1 MHRETDDAAEDQP
14 EEDLH
19 GRASGDEADPAGL
32 FRAQLD
38 EGEIGRRDDVG
49 VALHVGEGHV
59 AGRLVKSGGDRRLHR
74 VRALVGLEVQFTT
87 GVGDADADLHDA
99 SFPPGPLGP
108 PGAMLRLYDTLRGGF
123 RVRGPASRTANGRVV
138 EPVSEAA
145 ASVVDMQDPD
155 STTVA
160 LEGATVAD
168 SGSGDAAP
176 GALDARGRWAPRAL
190 RRAELD
196 AEQRVVVDW
205 APEASGAIVGAPGSG
220 KTSTL
225 LARVRA
231 LVDAGVDPD
240 DVLVLT
246 PTRVAATALR
256 DSLAVAVDR
265 ATSGAMARS
274 FASFAFQIVR
284 GAEVRRGAEPPQL
297 LTGGDED
304 QIIRELLEGDAV
316 DETEGR
322 SRWPEWLGASIRATR
337 GFRGDL
343 RAFLAECTDL
353 GIAPEDLA
361 GLAEQHAVPVW
372 AAIGSFAAEYRA
384 VRAEMRGSHRDA
396 ADLAREAFAVLHE
409 AARDRA
415 LLGRFATIRCI
426 LVDDA
431 QELTAGNIDLL
442 RACRER
448 GIGVVAFGDP
458 DVGSGAFRGATP
470 ENFAR
475 LAAELGALVALGA
488 PHRGTGEQIDLVR
501 SVAAR
506 IGAAGVVAHRRPP
519 AGAAPEGSVR
529 TFLLRSPAEEADAIA
544 RLLRERHVLDGVPW
558 SACAVIAHDSRQV
571 ASLEAELAAREV
583 PARASG
589 PGLALG
595 VQRTVRDLVA
605 LVELGMR
612 DPDAWTADAVLD
624 VLLGTY
630 GGLDPIE
637 LRRLR
642 SALRQEE
649 LAAGGARPAAELLAS
664 GLRHPLEFETI
675 DSREARRAAKLGET
689 LAALRAQAA
698 QRATAHEL
706 LWTAWERSGLS
717 RSWREASRGHG
728 PLAEQADRDLDAIV
742 ALFQAAKR
750 FTEREPDGE
759 AAVFLRAVV
768 DSDVAEDR
776 IEQPAVADTV
786 RVLTPAAAAG
796 SAFDTVVVA
805 GVQEGVW
812 PNTRLRGGLLETWRL
827 ADAVRFP
834 DLPAPGML
842 DRRRA
847 AMHDELRLFV
857 RALSR
862 ADRRLIV
869 TAVDD
874 DDTGPS
880 VLFEMLP
887 APEPASA
894 VPEHPLSLRGLVARH
909 RRTLTSARTA
919 ARERRH
925 AAGQLALLAAAEVAG
940 AAPEQWYGVSAP
952 SSTAPLRDLA
962 REDVR
967 VSPSR
972 LHALEQC
979 ELDWVIGDLGGD
991 RGGTTAGIGTII
1003 HAALETAAAG
1013 TEDALWAVVED
1024 RWGELVFDAAWRERA
1039 ERVRARDLVRRL
1051 AAYLRRFDDAGGR
1064 LVGAE
1069 RHFEVPIPIE
1079 EATEHGAVLSGDI
1092 DRVEITPEGQVVI
1105 VDLKTGKNEPQTD
1118 AKVAD
1123 NPQLAAYQLA
1133 FSSGAIEQVA
1143 GMPPG
1148 GAKLLVLRPTAATKE
1163 YAEPKQAPFDDDARA
1178 EFVTRVQRAVGVMR
1192 GHRFAAPY
1200 EVHCRDEFSFGL
1212 CRIHTVS
1219 AVSAS

>member
-1 MHRETDDAAEDQP
+1 
-14 EEDLH
+14 
-19 GRASGDEADPAGL
+19 
-32 FRAQLD
+32 
-38 EGEIGRRDDVG
+38 
-49 VALHVGEGHV
+49 
-59 AGRLVKSGGDRRLHR
+59 
-74 VRALVGLEVQFTT
+74 
-87 GVGDADADLHDA
+87 
-99 SFPPGPLGP
+99 
-108 PGAMLRLYDTLRGGF
+108 
-123 RVRGPASRTANGRVV
+123 
-138 EPVSEAA
+138 
-145 ASVVDMQDPD
+145 MQDPD
-155 STTVA
+155 AVTVA
-160 LEGATVAD
+160 PAGGPVSGVA
-168 SGSGDAAP
+168 AEPAP
-176 GALDARGRWAPRAL
+176 EVARDRWAARAL
-190 RRAELD
+190 ETSDLD
-196 AEQRVVVDW
+196 PEQRVVVGW
-205 APEASGAIVGAPGSG
+205 APEASGAVVGAPGSG
-220 KTSTL
+220 KTSTVL
-225 LARVRA
+225 TRVRS
-231 LVDAGVDPD
+231 LVARGVDPD
-240 DVLVLT
+240 HILVLT
-246 PTRVAATALR
+246 PTRPAATALR
-256 DSLAVAVDR
+256 DPLALAVGR
-265 ATSGAMARS
+265 ATAGALARS
-274 FASFAFQIVR
+274 LASFAFQVVR

-304 QIIRELLEGDAV
+304 QIIRELLEGDALDEV
-316 DETEGR
+316 DGP
-322 SRWPEWLGASIRATR
+322 SRWPEWLGPSIRATR

-353 GIAPEDLA
+353 GIAPEDLP
-361 GLAEQHAVPVW
+361 GLADRHGIPVW
-372 AAIGSFAAEYRA
+372 AAVGSFAAEYRA
-384 VRAEMRGSHRDA
+384 VRAEMRGAHRDA
-396 ADLAREAFAVLHE
+396 ADLAREAVAVVD
-409 AARDRA
+409 AAAVDRE
-415 LLGRFATIRCI
+415 LLGRFASIRCI

-431 QELTAGNIDLL
+431 QELTSGGIDLL
-442 RACRER
+442 RACRQR

-475 LAAELGALVALGA
+475 LAAELGDLVALGD
-488 PHRGTGEQIDLVR
+488 PHRGTSEQIDLVR
-501 SVAAR
+501 GVAAR
-506 IGAAGVVAHRRPP
+506 IGAAGVVAHRRAPV
-519 AGAAPEGSVR
+519 GAAPEGSVR

-558 SACAVIAHDSRQV
+558 GACAVIAHDSRQV
-571 ASLEAELAAREV
+571 AALEAELAAREV

-595 VQRTVRDLVA
+595 VQRPVRDLVA
-605 LVELGMR
+605 LVELGMA
-612 DPDAWTADAVLD
+612 DPESWGPDAVLD
-624 VLLGTY
+624 ALLGTY

-642 SALRQEE
+642 AALRQEE
-649 LAAGGARPAAELLAS
+649 LASGGTRSAAELVAS
-664 GLRHPLEFETI
+664 GLRHPLEFATI
-675 DSREARRAAKLGET
+675 DTREARRAARLGET
-689 LAALRAQAA
+689 LSALRAQADG
-698 QRATAHEL
+698 RATAHEL
-706 LWTAWERSGLS
+706 LWTAWERSGLA

-728 PLAEQADRDLDAIV
+728 PLAEQANRDLDAIV

-759 AAVFLRAVV
+759 AAGFLRSVI

-776 IEQPAVADTV
+776 IEQPAVVDTV

-796 SAFDTVVVA
+796 NAFDTVVVA

-827 ADAVRFP
+827 ADAVQFP
-834 DLPAPGML
+834 DLPSAGML

-857 RALSR
+857 RAVSR
-862 ADRRLIV
+862 AHSRLIV

-887 APEPASA
+887 TPEPASS

-909 RRTLTSARTA
+909 RRTLTSPRSP

-925 AAGQLALLAAAEVAG
+925 AAGQLALLAAADVAG
-940 AAPEQWYGVSAP
+940 AAPEQWYGVAAP
-952 SSTAPLRDLA
+952 SSTAPLRDLEH
-962 REDVR
+962 EDVR

-979 ELDWVIGDLGGD
+979 ELDWVISDLGGD
-991 RGGTTAGIGTII
+991 RSGTTAGIGTII

-1013 TEDALWAVVED
+1013 TEEALWEVVEE

-1039 ERVRARDLVRRL
+1039 ERVRARELVRRL

-1069 RHFEVPIPIE
+1069 RHFEVPIPV
-1079 EATEHGAVLSGDI
+1079 ADAGEHGALLSGDI
-1092 DRVEITPEGQVVI
+1092 DRVEITPSGEVVI

-1118 AKVAD
+1118 ARVAD

-1148 GAKLLVLRPTAATKE
+1148 GAKLLVLRPTAATKD
-1163 YAEPKQAPFDDDARA
+1163 YAEPRQAPFDEAARA
-1178 EFVTRVQRAVGVMR
+1178 EFVERVQRAVDVMR
-1192 GHRFAAPY
+1192 GHSFAAPY